1 MIPCLYDKTATS
13 FTTIGKGMLR
23 SVTRAVVMEE
33 VNGVFELELDIPKSD
48 PLYNEIGEGSII
60 TAIPSPYRG
69 AEPFRVYKITK
80 AIAGISTVYARHIS
94 YDLAAIPVN
103 PFTASSAAAAMT
115 GLSANA
121 VTACPF
127 TFLTTKTT
135 SGAFALTVPQAIRST
150 LGGTEG
156 SILDTFRGEY
166 VFEGFTVTL
175 KQNRGSNRGF
185 QVRYRKNLVGLSLE
199 EDYSGVVD
207 GIIPYWTSED
217 QGTVYGAVQWKTGKN
232 SGRVVTHD
240 YSDTYE
246 NKPTAATLEARASLL
261 VNSSGYGEPD
271 LSIEVDFVNLEQ
283 MSGGE
288 SLTQLERCDLGDTVT
303 VIAEPLE
310 LTKAAEVVSIET
322 NVLLEKYNKVTIG
335 TVRADIAQTIVANK
349 KEAESGIKSAKSF
362 LVEALEQATALITGA
377 TGGNIKFLYNDSTGL
392 PSAILAMDTD
402 DETTAQNVL
411 ILNYQGFGLSTNG
424 INGPFDYALTA
435 ATGLNAS
442 LINVGILQGI
452 RAILESGSVG
462 GWEIGSNSIYKTYT
476 GVDDDGNSHT
486 YTLSIR
492 YPASNDTGVLSSTYT
507 ESGTTKLGW
516 SIKAGGEA
524 YFKRLA
530 GLVVGSSSSPQSSVL
545 HGSLSVDGA
554 TSLTGDLISN
564 GNTFLYGQVVI
575 GKSSATKSVWHYGTE
590 IKQGNIEL
598 YGQLYLGSVVDGSRV
613 SYGRVYM
620 PTDHEMYL
628 RIGSDINRSVKLA
641 QDSGHWGLFPYG
653 DTYLDLGLSNHRWDN
668 IYAQNGTIQTSDR
681 KAKKSIKELPKK
693 AIEFIKGLRPVSFQ
707 MKKGTSG
714 RRHWGFI
721 AQEVEESMEAAGI
734 TPEDFAG
741 FIKDEEGR
749 YGLRYEEFI
758 APLTMAV
765 QELTKRVE
773 KLEGKDNATS

>member
-1 MIPCLYDKTATS
+1 MIPCLYDKTATDFS
-13 FTTIGKGMLR
+13 SLGKGMLR

-80 AIAGISTVYARHIS
+80 AIAGVSTVYARHIS

-103 PFTASSAAAAMT
+103 PFSASTAAAAMT
-115 GLSANA
+115 GLSDHA
-121 VTACPF
+121 VTPCPF
-127 TFLTTKTT
+127 TFLTNKTT
-135 SGAFALTVPQAIRST
+135 SAAFSLTVPQAIRST

-156 SILDTFRGEY
+156 SILDVFRGEY
-166 VFEGFTVTL
+166 VFEGYTVTL

-207 GIIPYWTSED
+207 GILPFWTSED
-217 QGTVYGAVQWKTGKN
+217 EGTVYGTVQWKTGKS
-232 SGRVVTHD
+232 SGRVITHD
-240 YSDTYE
+240 YSDAYE
-246 NKPTAATLEARASLL
+246 NKPTAATLNARASLL

-310 LTKAAEVVSIET
+310 LTKAAEVVAIET
-322 NVLLEKYNKVTIG
+322 NVLLEKYNKCTIG

-349 KEAESGIKSAKSF
+349 KDAESGIKATKNF
-362 LVEALEQATALITGA
+362 LIEALDQATALITGA
-377 TGGNIKFLYNDSTGL
+377 TGGNIKYLYNDATGL
-392 PSAILAMDTD
+392 PSAIVAMDTD
-402 DETTAQNVL
+402 DVATAQNVL

-424 INGPFDYALTA
+424 INGPYSYALTA

-442 LINVGILQGI
+442 LINVGVLQGI

-462 GWEIGSNSIYKTYT
+462 GWEIGTDSIHKEYT
-476 GVDDDGNSHT
+476 DVDEDGNSHT
-486 YTLSIR
+486 YTITIR
-492 YPASNDTGVLSSTYT
+492 PAGSNNTGVISCTHT
-507 ESGTTKLGW
+507 EGGTTYLDW
-516 SIKAGGEA
+516 NIKANGEA
-524 YFKRLA
+524 LFKRLH
-530 GLVVGSSSSPQSSVL
+530 GLVVGASNDPQNSIFY
-545 HGSLSVDGA
+545 G
-554 TSLTGDLISN
+554 ISYFYN
-564 GNTFLYGQVVI
+564 QIVI
-575 GKSSATKSVWHYGTE
+575 GKASDPKTTWHYGTE
-590 IKQGNIEL
+590 VKQGNIEL
-598 YGQLYLGSVVDGSRV
+598 YGTLFLGSVENGSRV
-613 SYGRVYM
+613 SYGRIYM

-641 QDSGHWGLFPYG
+641 QDSGHWGLYPYG

-681 KAKKSIKELPKK
+681 KDKKGIKDLPKK
-693 AIEFIKGLRPVSFQ
+693 AIEFIKGLKPKSFQ
-707 MKKGTSG
+707 MRKGKSG

-721 AQEVEESMEAAGI
+721 AQEVEECMEAAGI
-734 TPEDFAG
+734 TSEDFAG
-741 FIKDEEGR
+741 LIKDEEGR

-765 QELTKRVE
+765 QELIKRVD
-773 KLEGKDNATS
+773 KLEGKDNGTS